1 MGSKRKVILGIV
13 LIALLVMIFIIV
25 FVTERQHEDYNLKL
39 VSVLNENESTTVQD
53 IFSFEFDRAYILPDC
68 YISGEGFA
76 KRCYLDISIE
86 EVESGVSEDIQ
97 RIVFV
102 DQFGDFVYEFK
113 CNTAEIIFQEIGI
126 VIYPDTKIERKSSIQ
141 EEPLIISFQGIGY
154 YFPTAKLEFLH
165 EIKLSETSA
174 SLWDAYYLSE
184 DGTLYCAGADSDGYA
199 YVLYQD
205 NDNGIVAENVIWFST
220 MVNGGSYIDR
230 DQNLYI
236 WNRNDIPLYS
246 YQKDEH
252 TLLLRNIVSASVGHK
267 RMTYIDSNHELY
279 YVGEWDKETYYLD
292 KPLKVGTGASAIIS
306 VEEAFIVWLDLEG
319 KIQIF
324 GSMSRNDLTY
334 VDDLLYIKEHFQD
347 FKIKDISSLREGGR
361 LVLLENGELWFYG
374 DYQHLTEDPKKK
386 ESDKELRLLC
396 ENVCSISSNSQDAFG
411 ALDSENRFFVWGRC
425 WANNADMFEFI
436 YVDKKLISDQATSI
450 YLDGSTI
457 CYVDTNGASHI
468 YHRRGYVDFYGNS
481 TKDEYVG
488 INREPVTWVEK
499 KK

>member
-1 MGSKRKVILGIV
+1 
-13 LIALLVMIFIIV
+13 
-25 FVTERQHEDYNLKL
+25 
-39 VSVLNENESTTVQD
+39 
-53 IFSFEFDRAYILPDC
+53 
-68 YISGEGFA
+68 
-76 KRCYLDISIE
+76 
-86 EVESGVSEDIQ
+86 
-97 RIVFV
+97 
-102 DQFGDFVYEFK
+102 
-113 CNTAEIIFQEIGI
+113 
-126 VIYPDTKIERKSSIQ
+126 
-141 EEPLIISFQGIGY
+141 
-154 YFPTAKLEFLH
+154 
-165 EIKLSETSA
+165 
-174 SLWDAYYLSE
+174 
-184 DGTLYCAGADSDGYA
+184 
-199 YVLYQD
+199 
-205 NDNGIVAENVIWFST
+205 
-220 MVNGGSYIDR
+220 
-230 DQNLYI
+230 
-236 WNRNDIPLYS
+236 
-246 YQKDEH
+246 
-252 TLLLRNIVSASVGHK
+252 
-267 RMTYIDSNHELY
+267 MTYIDSNHELY

-306 VEEAFIVWLDLEG
+306 VEKEFIVWLDLEG

-334 VDDLLYIKEHFQD
+334 VDDLLYIKEQFQD

-481 TKDEYVG
+481 TKDKYVG